1 MIRLIHGDGCM
12 VVRGENVKID
22 ANGGDLLYMVVA
34 GLRCL
39 QEEADVITWDLIKEI
54 GDRCKKVYGDEED
67 EDDA

>member
-22 ANGGDLLYMVVA
+22 ANTGDVLYMVVA
-34 GLRCL
+34 GLDCL
-39 QEEADVITWDLIKEI
+39 QKEAGVITWDLIKEV
-54 GDRCKKVYGDEED
+54 GYRCKKVYGDEEG